1 MKNVIISL
9 KGFNNEKQQLEF
21 ITEGKLFSKENYY
34 YVTYQESEMTGME
47 GTTTTVKIKDK
58 EVSLIRHG
66 SVTSNFIF
74 QEGISNTSLYKT
86 EFGEFTIAITAK
98 KIDVNMSETGG
109 VIEMDYL
116 LELLDGNNSNNKF
129 YMTIKEVNNNE
140 YH

>member
-86 EFGEFTIAITAK
+86 EFTIAITAK

>member
-1 MKNVIISL
+1 MKNVLISL

-47 GTTTTVKIKDK
+47 GTTTTVKIKEK

-86 EFGEFTIAITAK
+86 EFGEFTISITAK
-98 KIDVNMSETGG
+98 KINVNMSETGG
-109 VIEMDYL
+109 IIEMDYL
-116 LELLDGNNSNNKF
+116 LDLLDGNNSNNKF
-129 YMTIKEVNNNE
+129 YMTIKEVNNE